1 MSALGFKQTIID
13 ILSQEFGG
21 ERSAQVFQESPLLQ
35 YIEIK
40 TRSANRGSKARG
52 SFANLYAIYV
62 LVEDYIRSDSVSPGG
77 YADYKGARYTDLFQ
91 RQRELPFG
99 ERLQNHA
106 LNNRLNEEFRKY
118 FPTSKYTPILRNHE
132 TNRYWINEGLLRV
145 ALPAAAAEINIS
157 ASAIAIIDAYVAARR
172 DSFQRFL
179 DSCRRL
185 AEIEDEEAIEGIAFV
200 ESLLAPT
207 VDARIFEIV
216 SFAIL
221 RSHYAAQSIWIGSTR
236 DEVKEQPLVLY
247 KTGRTNANDG
257 GIDYVMRPLGR
268 FYQVTETLD
277 VRKYFLDI
285 DKVQRF
291 PITFVVK
298 SELTTSDLTA
308 SIRQYA
314 EKAFTAHAVVETY
327 MNAVEEIINIT
338 TMKEHLKD
346 VVARGEFGAVLGEI
360 VTQAKVEFYLY
371 EDEPGVTESDDA

>member
-1 MSALGFKQTIID
+1 MSEHGFKQTIID
-13 ILSQEFGG
+13 VLDREFGDG
-21 ERSAQVFQESPLLQ
+21 HGAPLLQQSPLLQ

-62 LVEDYIRSDSVSPGG
+62 LVEDYIRGDFKSTGR
-77 YADYKGARYTDLFQ
+77 YADYEGARFTDLFQ
-91 RQRELPFG
+91 RQRQLPFG

-106 LNNRLNEEFRKY
+106 LNSRLNEEFRKY
-118 FPTSKYTPILRNHE
+118 FPTSEYVPILRNLE

-145 ALPAAAAEINIS
+145 AVPGAPEANIAAAVIM
-157 ASAIAIIDAYVAARR
+157 IIDAYVAAKR

-185 AEIEDEEAIEGIAFV
+185 SEIEDEGATEGIDFV

-221 RSHYAAQSIWIGSTR
+221 RAYYAAQSIWIGPAH
-236 DEVKEQPLVLY
+236 DDVEEQPLVLY

-298 SELTTSDLTA
+298 SELPTGDLIE
-308 SIRQYA
+308 SIKQYA
-314 EKAFTAHAVVETY
+314 EKAFTAHAVVEAY
-327 MNAVEEIINIT
+327 MHAVEEIINIT
-338 TMKEHLKD
+338 AIKEHLRE
-346 VVARGEFGAVLGEI
+346 VVARGQFGAVLSEI

-371 EDEPGVTESDDA
+371 DDEASVAEMGDA

>member
-1 MSALGFKQTIID
+1 MNEPGFKQTIIN
-13 ILSQEFGG
+13 ILNG
-21 ERSAQVFQESPLLQ
+21 EYGPDRGDQIFQQSPLLQ
-35 YIEIK
+35 YIAIK

-62 LVEDYIRSDSVSPGG
+62 LVEDYINGDFASTGT
-77 YADYKGARYTDLFQ
+77 YAEYDGARFSKLFQ

-106 LNNRLNEEFRKY
+106 LNSRLNEEFRKY
-118 FPTSKYTPILRNHE
+118 FPTSEYVPILRNLE

-145 ALPAAAAEINIS
+145 APPAAPEVNIS
-157 ASAIAIIDAYVAARR
+157 AAVITIIDAYVVAKR
-172 DSFQRFL
+172 DSFQQFL

-185 AEIEDEEAIEGIAFV
+185 AAIEDAEATEGIAFV
-200 ESLLAPT
+200 ESLLAPA

-221 RSHYAAQSIWIGSTR
+221 RSYYAAQSIWIGPTQ
-236 DEVKEQPLVLY
+236 DEVEEQPLVLY

-298 SELTTSDLTA
+298 SELATEALAA

-314 EKAFTAHAVVETY
+314 QKAFTAHAVVEAY

-338 TMKEHLKD
+338 TMKEHLRD
-346 VVARGEFGAVLGEI
+346 VVARGEFGAVLSEI

-371 EDEPGVTESDDA
+371 EDAPSITDADDA

>member
-1 MSALGFKQTIID
+1 MSEPGFKQTIID
-13 ILSQEFGG
+13 ILSKEFGVKQG
-21 ERSAQVFQESPLLQ
+21 AHVLEQSPLLQ

-62 LVEDYIRSDSVSPGG
+62 LAEDYIRGDFASTRA
-77 YADYKGARYTDLFQ
+77 YADYEGARFTALFQ

-106 LNNRLNEEFRKY
+106 LNSRLNEEFRKY
-118 FPTSKYTPILRNHE
+118 FPTSEYVPILRNLE

-145 ALPAAAAEINIS
+145 TLPGASEVNIS
-157 ASAIAIIDAYVAARR
+157 TAVITIINAYVVAKR
-172 DSFQRFL
+172 DSFQQFL

-185 AEIEDEEAIEGIAFV
+185 AQIEDKGATEGIAFV

-221 RSHYAAQSIWIGSTR
+221 RSYYAAQSIWIGSAQ
-236 DEVKEQPLVLY
+236 DEVEEQPLVLY

-298 SELTTSDLTA
+298 SDLATEELTE

-314 EKAFTAHAVVETY
+314 ERAFTAHAVVEAY

-346 VVARGEFGAVLGEI
+346 VVARGAFTAVLDEI

-371 EDEPGVTESDDA
+371 EDETGVTEADNA

>member
-1 MSALGFKQTIID
+1 MNEPDFKQTIIN
-13 ILSQEFGG
+13 ILNG
-21 ERSAQVFQESPLLQ
+21 EYGPDRGDQIFQQSPLLQ
-35 YIEIK
+35 YIAIK

-62 LVEDYIRSDSVSPGG
+62 LVEDYINGDFASTGT
-77 YADYKGARYTDLFQ
+77 YAEYDGARFSKLFQ

-106 LNNRLNEEFRKY
+106 LNSRLNEEFRKY
-118 FPTSKYTPILRNHE
+118 FPTSEYVPILRNLE
-132 TNRYWINEGLLRV
+132 TNRYWVNEGLLRV
-145 ALPAAAAEINIS
+145 APAAAPEVNIS
-157 ASAIAIIDAYVAARR
+157 AAVITIIDAYVVAKR
-172 DSFQRFL
+172 DSFQHFL

-185 AEIEDEEAIEGIAFV
+185 AAIEDAEATEGIAFV
-200 ESLLAPT
+200 ESLLAPS

-221 RSHYAAQSIWIGSTR
+221 RSYYAAQSIWIGPTQ
-236 DEVKEQPLVLY
+236 DEVEEQPLVLY

-298 SELTTSDLTA
+298 SELATEALAA

-314 EKAFTAHAVVETY
+314 QKAFTAHAVVEAY

-338 TMKEHLKD
+338 TMKQHLRD
-346 VVARGEFGAVLGEI
+346 VVARGEFGDVLSEI

-371 EDEPGVTESDDA
+371 EDAPSITDADGA

>member
-1 MSALGFKQTIID
+1 MSAQSFKQTIAD
-13 ILSQEFGG
+13 ILNGEFGA
-21 ERSAQVFQESPLLQ
+21 ERGQFVLQQSPLLQ

-62 LVEDYIRSDSVSPGG
+62 LVEDYLQGG
-77 YADYKGARYTDLFQ
+77 FASTGTYAEYEGARFTQLFTRQ
-91 RQRELPFG
+91 RQLPFG

-106 LNNRLNEEFRKY
+106 LNSRLNEEFRKY
-118 FPTSKYTPILRNHE
+118 FPTSEYVPILRNLE
-132 TNRYWINEGLLRV
+132 TGRYWINEGLLRITV
-145 ALPAAAAEINIS
+145 PSKPDINI
-157 ASAIAIIDAYVAARR
+157 AGVVITIIDAYVAAKR
-172 DSFQRFL
+172 DSFQQFL
-179 DSCRRL
+179 DSCRQL
-185 AEIEDEEAIEGIAFV
+185 AEIQDQDLDKGSQFV
-200 ESLLAPT
+200 ESLLAPN

-221 RSHYAAQSIWIGSTR
+221 RSYYAAQSIWIGQTR
-236 DEVKEQPLVLY
+236 EEVEEQPLILY

-298 SELTTSDLTA
+298 SDLATSELEA

-314 EKAFTAHAVVETY
+314 ERAFTAHAVVEAY
-327 MNAVEEIINIT
+327 MSAVEEIINIST
-338 TMKEHLKD
+338 LKD
-346 VVARGEFGAVLGEI
+346 RLRDVVTHGKFNSVLNEI
-360 VTQAKVEFYLY
+360 VTQAKVEFYLHD
-371 EDEPGVTESDDA
+371 DEVGSIDTDDT